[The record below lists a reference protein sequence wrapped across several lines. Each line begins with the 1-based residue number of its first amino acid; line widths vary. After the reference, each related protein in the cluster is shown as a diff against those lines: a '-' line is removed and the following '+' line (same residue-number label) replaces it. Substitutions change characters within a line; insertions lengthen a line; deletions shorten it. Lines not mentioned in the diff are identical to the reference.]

1 MVVKVSPS
9 TPAGGKG
16 FKMTDYIEQL
26 MKTAG
31 VKPTVTYFEKVNPLA
46 EISSAKSVTKARN
59 FTAEKQLELIKLL
72 SKNRIGKDYKIL
84 EIEQDEIDNLCY
96 FSLTNKDN
104 RCQSTYVSNQDFTQ
118 ALAQLTIKLM
128 NAGELDKEK
137 VKEIFE
143 G

>member
-1 MVVKVSPS
+1 
-9 TPAGGKG
+9 
-16 FKMTDYIEQL
+16 MTDYIEEM

-31 VKPTVTYFEKVNPLA
+31 
-46 EISSAKSVTKARN
+46 ISETDIPNYLSVGAFNYWRIN
-59 FTAEKQLELIKLL
+59 GYPDFTAEKQLELIKLL

-104 RCQSTYVSNQDFTQ
+104 RCQSTYVSNQDFIQ

-128 NAGELDKEK
+128 NAEKLDKEK
-137 VKEIFE
+137 VKEILE
-143 G
+143 DAR